1 MKWTDQFREVF
12 FADDDGRDLSLNFV
26 YLNQGE
32 IRQNALF
39 FYELQVIFIAGV
51 LYVISLLI
59 PRRSKQ

>member
-1 MKWTDQFREVF
+1 MKWTDQFRGF

-32 IRQNALF
+32 IRQNAL
-39 FYELQVIFIAGV
+39 QVIFIAGV